1 MIRETVTGKFEGVR
15 KPRFQLFRKITT
27 TSVAGRWK
35 SAYDTRNMRLP
46 SWGLAL
52 LVGMLVPFVGLLVS
66 PVLAIITAAVGAGAA
81 LALLLIPEISV
92 LLWTMISIVFGTG
105 IILLHALLRAV
116 FPALGDIQFL
126 FSLAAF
132 SMLLGG
138 LSTLLLRK
146 GKLNRVL
153 SLRSRGD
160 VLFLVVCLPMLVS
173 IFVVNSRNGFVSL
186 PDGRP
191 HFAQPSARL
200 RSAGEASRDKEEF
213 HARGFVNGDT
223 MTLFALTQATGSRE
237 QGTGL
242 LRENPFAGNG
252 VLEYPTLLH
261 RALAD
266 VLTATGGEMTRAA
279 WWLSIPVLAGT
290 LAVSALSTQFFL
302 RREKIPYWSAVL
314 LLAVFGSTWESFTY
328 PQSHTFLTGL
338 FFLFVLLLVLRDQSD
353 RAFERRMLRFAI
365 GILAIV
371 LLFSN
376 AVLGTAAVAIAVG
389 SNLLQFFNRQ
399 WPLRDRLSGLIGSA
413 ILVTLFLFFPPG
425 AGAIGSVNIAYTAVP
440 QMLTIA
446 VPAFLVL
453 WALWDTKWLHR
464 STTLLGA
471 AVLLPLLGFVTL
483 VFSGRDIIAEN
494 SPRFLFL
501 LLLLGWPALI
511 PLIQRV
517 SDWWWRETRH
527 VQHTFAEQVLL
538 WGGGAITVLGLL
550 LPTAA
555 SVAGT
560 LDVLVRKPPSII
572 SADELAAFAWIRKET
587 APNAVILRATES
599 TFENTI
605 ISPLALPA
613 FTGRSQL
620 RSEYWLSPDDAT
632 LARVQKFFAAED
644 GEELPG
650 GTYLFCGPEI
660 LQCPQGGT
668 PVFSSGAVTIRKL

>member
-1 MIRETVTGKFEGVR
+1 MNPTLSQDTMPSI
-15 KPRFQLFRKITT
+15 
-27 TSVAGRWK
+27 AGRSK
-35 SAYDTRNMRLP
+35 SAYDTGNMRLP
-46 SWGLAL
+46 AWGLAL
-52 LVGMLVPFVGLLVS
+52 LVGVLVPLAGLLFG
-66 PVLAIITAAVGAGAA
+66 PLAAIATAAVGAGAA
-81 LALLLIPEISV
+81 LALLLIPEMSV
-92 LLWTMISIVFGTG
+92 LLWAMTSIVFGTG
-105 IILLHALLRAV
+105 IVLLHALLRAL
-116 FPALGDIQFL
+116 FPALADMPFL
-126 FSLAAF
+126 FSLAA
-132 SMLLGG
+132 
-138 LSTLLLRK
+138 LSVFLSALSAFLIWR

-153 SLRSRGD
+153 CSVSRGD
-160 VLFLVVCLPMLVS
+160 VLFLMVCVPMLAS
-173 IFVVNSRNGFVSL
+173 ILAVNARNGYIVL
-186 PDGRP
+186 PDDR
-191 HFAQPSARL
+191 
-200 RSAGEASRDKEEF
+200 EEF
-213 HARGFVNGDT
+213 HTRGFVNGDT
-223 MTLFALTQATGSRE
+223 MTLFALTQATQNRE
-237 QGTGL
+237 ETNL
-242 LRENPFAGNG
+242 LQENPFAGNG

-266 VLTATGGEMTRAA
+266 ILTATGSEVTRAV
-279 WWLSIPVLAGT
+279 WWLIIPVLAGT

-302 RREKIPYWSAVL
+302 RRENVPYWSAVL
-314 LLAVFGSTWESFTY
+314 LLAVFGATWESFTY

-353 RAFERRMLRFAI
+353 QAFERRVLRFAI

-389 SNLLQFFNRQ
+389 SNLLQFFNQQ
-399 WPLRDRLSGLIGSA
+399 WPLRDRLSGLIGST
-413 ILVTLFLFFPPG
+413 ILVMLFLLFPPG

-440 QMLTIA
+440 QMLTVA
-446 VPAFLVL
+446 LPAFLVL
-453 WALWDTKWLHR
+453 WALWDAKWLHR

-471 AVLLPLLGFVTL
+471 AVLLPLLGFITL

-501 LLLLGWPALI
+501 LVLLGWPTLI
-511 PLIQRV
+511 PLVQRV

-560 LDVLVRKPPSII
+560 LDVLVRKPPSIV
-572 SADELAAFAWIRKET
+572 SGDELAAFAWIRKET

-605 ISPLALPA
+605 VSPLALPA

-644 GEELPG
+644 GKEPPG

-668 PVFSSGAVTIRKL
+668 PVFSSGAVTIRKF